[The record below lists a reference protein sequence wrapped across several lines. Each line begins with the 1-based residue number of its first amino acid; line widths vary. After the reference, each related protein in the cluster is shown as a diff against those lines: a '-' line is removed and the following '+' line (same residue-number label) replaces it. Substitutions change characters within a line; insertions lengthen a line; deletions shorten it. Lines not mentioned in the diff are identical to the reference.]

1 MRDHTQELDEILGQ
15 AFYIEDGEYIGSYQE
30 DTPIGFDI
38 KQAIL
43 DWHNKREIQAEL
55 DILNHL
61 LRVDEAGDE
70 PSAHL
75 IRLRAIQMQGSAQR
89 RLSKGRPRRVK

>member
-1 MRDHTQELDEILGQ
+1 MTDNT
-15 AFYIEDGEYIGSYQE
+15 
-30 DTPIGFDI
+30 
-38 KQAIL
+38 
-43 DWHNKREIQAEL
+43 QAEL
-55 DILNHL
+55 DDHLSLINKQIVTAELDLLNHL